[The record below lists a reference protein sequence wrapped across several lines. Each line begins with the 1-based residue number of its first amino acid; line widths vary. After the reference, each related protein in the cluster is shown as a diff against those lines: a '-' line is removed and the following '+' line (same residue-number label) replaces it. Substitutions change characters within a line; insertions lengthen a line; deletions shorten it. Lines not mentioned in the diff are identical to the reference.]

1 MLFPDVAAPLLTA
14 GPGASSY
21 QSHAANVCFAT
32 VPSSAATASATLACA
47 MPASCLPLY
56 YGCAIAPMPGVSLL
70 PHLFSQ
76 WGYRHVRSASNW
88 GNLPDSTTARRVKHL
103 VRQFGWV
110 VSVEVKTSRHSTGL
124 LSWSLPVWTA
134 VMPFLEGRHSQS
146 ALFPDHRSCRKAIES
161 LNGHEG
167 HGCRLRVQMSRGH
180 RDPFGRRGASSPERY
195 VCLFRASS

>member
-70 PHLFSQ
+70 PHLPSQ
-76 WGYRHVRSASNW
+76 WGYRHVRSASTW
-88 GNLPDSTTARRVKHL
+88 GTFQTVPLRAASKSSSSTVRMGGVCRSEDLQTQYRFAFMEFDGSDCCHAIPGRARL
-103 VRQFGWV
+103 TIGV
-110 VSVEVKTSRHSTGL
+110 VPR
-124 LSWSLPVWTA
+124 LS
-134 VMPFLEGRHSQS
+134 
-146 ALFPDHRSCRKAIES
+146 
-161 LNGHEG
+161 
-167 HGCRLRVQMSRGH
+167 
-180 RDPFGRRGASSPERY
+180 
-195 VCLFRASS
+195 